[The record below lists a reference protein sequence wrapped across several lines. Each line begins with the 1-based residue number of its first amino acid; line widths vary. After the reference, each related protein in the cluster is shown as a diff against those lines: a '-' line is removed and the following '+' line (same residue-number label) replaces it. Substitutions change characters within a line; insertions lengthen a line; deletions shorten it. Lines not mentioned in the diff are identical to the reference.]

1 MIVVVC
7 VTKTKVDV
15 YALLLLFLLLHGLT
29 LTRVYQGFNV
39 KSVQSSGFKLN
50 VWDIGGQR
58 QIRAYWQNYFDGTD
72 LLVRGV

>member
-1 MIVVVC
+1 M
-7 VTKTKVDV
+7 
-15 YALLLLFLLLHGLT
+15 
-29 LTRVYQGFNV
+29 

-72 LLVRGV
+72 LLVRGVLVVVVLLLLLLLLLFLLCYTYHNMLFS